1 MNDRPITPGPLQ
13 DQPFSRVPELAQ
25 PGSEL
30 KTNVSETERVAC
42 GVAGLFL
49 LATGG
54 HRDFS
59 SDCLSI
65 LLGAALIMRGLTG
78 YCPVYYY
85 AGIDTRH

>member
-1 MNDRPITPGPLQ
+1 MNDLPTIAEPLQ
-13 DQPFSRVPELAQ
+13 DQPFARVPELAKL
-25 PGSEL
+25 GSEL

-42 GVAGLFL
+42 GIAGLFL

-78 YCPVYYY
+78 HCPVYYY